1 VSMREIIR
9 ADILGM
15 EVYGAERKQRRTE
28 ISALKEHRRLA
39 VGPFASIHF
48 ECYETMWMQIH
59 EMLYIEKGGEEQIA
73 DELAA
78 YNPLIP
84 DGRELVATLLLG
96 IPEPERRARI
106 LSTLGGIEDR
116 IAIEIDGEVIAALPE
131 GDVERSRADGKT
143 SAVHFLHFPFSD
155 PQVVAFRD
163 PESRVRLSISHPE
176 YGHIAVF
183 SVTLREALSDD
194 FD

>member
-1 VSMREIIR
+1 MSMREIIR

-96 IPEPERRARI
+96 IPASP
-106 LSTLGGIEDR
+106 
-116 IAIEIDGEVIAALPE
+116 
-131 GDVERSRADGKT
+131 
-143 SAVHFLHFPFSD
+143 SAVP
-155 PQVVAFRD
+155 
-163 PESRVRLSISHPE
+163 
-176 YGHIAVF
+176 VF
-183 SVTLREALSDD
+183 
-194 FD
+194 

>member
-1 VSMREIIR
+1 M
-9 ADILGM
+9 
-15 EVYGAERKQRRTE
+15 
-28 ISALKEHRRLA
+28 
-39 VGPFASIHF
+39 
-48 ECYETMWMQIH
+48 
-59 EMLYIEKGGEEQIA
+59 
-73 DELAA
+73 
-78 YNPLIP
+78 
-84 DGRELVATLLLG
+84 LG
-96 IPEPERRARI
+96 IREPERRARI

-183 SVTLREALSDD
+183 PVTLREALADD

>member
-1 VSMREIIR
+1 VSTREIIR

-15 EVYGAERKQRRTE
+15 GVYGAERKQRRAE
-28 ISALKEHRRLA
+28 ISALKERRRLA

-84 DGRELVATLLLG
+84 DGRELVLLSCSVSAS
-96 IPEPERRARI
+96 P
-106 LSTLGGIEDR
+106 
-116 IAIEIDGEVIAALPE
+116 
-131 GDVERSRADGKT
+131 
-143 SAVHFLHFPFSD
+143 SAVP
-155 PQVVAFRD
+155 
-163 PESRVRLSISHPE
+163 
-176 YGHIAVF
+176 VF
-183 SVTLREALSDD
+183 
-194 FD
+194 

>member
-1 VSMREIIR
+1 MREIIR

-96 IPEPERRARI
+96 IPGEPERRARI

-183 SVTLREALSDD
+183 PVTLREALADD